1 MTSVSHMARR
11 GIDAVFHFAAL
22 STVTVM
28 HYLFNESVNASIGK
42 TACPEPSEIR
52 EAAELSA

>member
-1 MTSVSHMARR
+1 MTSVSHIARR

-28 HYLFNESVNASIGK
+28 QYLFNEGVNASIGK
-42 TACPEPSEIR
+42 TACPEPSKSQEP
-52 EAAELSA
+52 AGLSA